1 MPQTSRATV
10 ITVTSGRMAERVAVW
25 VEIIA
30 TT

>member
-1 MPQTSRATV
+1 MPQTSRAIAIIAT
-10 ITVTSGRMAERVAVW
+10 TGRMAERAAVW

>member
-1 MPQTSRATV
+1 MPQTSRAIA
-10 ITVTSGRMAERVAVW
+10 ITATSGRMAERVAVW